1 MFKHYEQLRVI
12 LIDEISLVGSTFLQY
27 IDKRLR
33 EIMCTPTSYFGNLD
47 TFFCGGLYQAQLVLD
62 SSVFENR
69 TTDKDL
75 MPYNF
80 WNDNIKCYTLHAA
93 MR

>member
-1 MFKHYEQLRVI
+1 MSKYYEQIRVI
-12 LIDEISLVGSTFLQY
+12 LIDEIPLVGSTFLCY

-33 EIMCTPTSYFGNLD
+33 EIMRTPTSYFGNLD
-47 TFFCGGLYQAQLVLD
+47 TIFCGDLYQAQPVLD

-69 TTDKDL
+69 TTNKYL

-80 WNDNIKCYTLHAA
+80 WNDNIKCYTLHTT